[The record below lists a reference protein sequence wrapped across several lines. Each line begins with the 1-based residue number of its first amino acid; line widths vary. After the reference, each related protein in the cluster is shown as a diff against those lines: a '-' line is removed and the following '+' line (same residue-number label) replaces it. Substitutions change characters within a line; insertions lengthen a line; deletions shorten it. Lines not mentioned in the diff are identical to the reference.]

1 MISTEQVRSLLTGGG
16 DVLGEDGTKIGSIG
30 QVYLD
35 DRSSE
40 PEWVTTRTGLFGGG
54 ESFVPLA
61 GATVVGDDVQVPF
74 SKDTVKGAPRVEDS
88 EGHLSP
94 EEEDQLYRYYGVAF
108 DSQTPAGETT
118 AGETTAGQTTAGL
131 VQSGTVGRDTSG
143 PTTDDAMT
151 RSEER
156 LHIGT
161 ETVRAGTARLRKY
174 VVTEDVTRTVPV
186 SREQLRIEREPVTEA
201 HLGNAATGAELT
213 SEEHEVV
220 LHEERV
226 LVSKETVP
234 VERVRLGTSVVTEE
248 QTVTEEVRREHIEV
262 DGTDAVTTGAVTTDA
277 VTTGAV
283 TTGTVHDEE
292 TR

>member
-1 MISTEQVRSLLTGGG
+1 MITTAQVRGLLTGGG
-16 DVLGEDGTKIGSIG
+16 DVLGEDGTRIGSIG

-61 GATVVGDDVQVPF
+61 GATVQGDDVRVPF
-74 SKDTVKGAPRVEDS
+74 SKDTVKGAPRVEES

-94 EEEDQLYRYYGVAF
+94 EEEDELYRYYGVTF
-108 DSQTPAGETT
+108 AGPSTT
-118 AGETTAGQTTAGL
+118 GQPTTGQPTER
-131 VQSGTVGRDTSG
+131 GTVGHDSSG
-143 PTTDDAMT
+143 PVTDDAMT

-156 LHIGT
+156 LQVGT
-161 ETVRAGTARLRKY
+161 ETVRSGTARLRKY

-186 SREQLRIEREPVTEA
+186 SRQQLRIEREPITEA
-201 HLGNAATGAELT
+201 HPGNAARAAELT
-213 SEEHEVV
+213 AEEHEIV

-234 VERVRLGTSVVTEE
+234 VERVRLGTSFVTEQ
-248 QTVTEEVRREHIEV
+248 QTVTEEVRKEHIEV
-262 DGTDAVTTGAVTTDA
+262 DGTASATEDAITDRTT
-277 VTTGAV
+277 
-283 TTGTVHDEE
+283 HREE

>member
-1 MISTEQVRSLLTGGG
+1 MISTTQVRSLLTGGG
-16 DVLGEDGTKIGSIG
+16 DVVGEDGSKIGSIG

-61 GATVVGDDVQVPF
+61 GATVEGDDIRVPF
-74 SKDTVKGAPRVEDS
+74 SKDKVKGAPRVEDP

-94 EEEDQLYRYYGVAF
+94 EEEDELYRYYGVTF
-108 DSQTPAGETT
+108 
-118 AGETTAGQTTAGL
+118 AGQTTTSPATGY
-131 VQSGTVGRDTSG
+131 SGDRHAVGRDTSG

-151 RSEER
+151 LSEER
-156 LHIGT
+156 LVIGT
-161 ETVRAGTARLRKY
+161 ETVRSGTARLRKY

-186 SREQLRIEREPVTEA
+186 SREQLRIEREPITET
-201 HLGNAATGAELT
+201 HRGNAAVGAELT

-234 VERVRLGTSVVTEE
+234 VERVRLGTSVVTEQ
-248 QTVTEEVRREHIEV
+248 QTVTDEVRKEHIEV
-262 DGTDAVTTGAVTTDA
+262 DGTETLLTDRK
-277 VTTGAV
+277 
-283 TTGTVHDEE
+283 E